1 MPRSDKPKVKP
12 RKAKPSAM
20 FYGRFRIRV
29 LADTLRAFAAGTI
42 VGANEESPGTPT
54 SIADVP
60 ELDLVFREVFV
71 SPDTFVNLNPLD
83 EEGREYWT
91 EIVTRYE
98 KGNFKGARKSAVD
111 FAVWLDDEYQ
121 QRERL
126 QFDDST
132 FSVLLD
138 GELYSRL
145 RPEGYVILKVLQAHQ
160 GPGPYCQA
168 AKIILDIRGEATKG
182 SKAFAG
188 FQEFP
193 DGAAGLKRIS
203 RAIQYL
209 PADLQQIIIGQKGLG
224 RRLCLKPL

>member
-1 MPRSDKPKVKP
+1 MPQNDKPKAKP

-29 LADTLRAFAAGTI
+29 LSDTLRAFSAGKI
-42 VGANEESPGTPT
+42 VGANEEVAGTPT

-71 SPDTFVNLNPLD
+71 APDTFVNLNPLD

-98 KGNFKGARKSAVD
+98 AGNFKGARKSAAD
-111 FAVWLDDEYQ
+111 FADWLDEEYQ
-121 QRERL
+121 KRERL

-138 GELYSRL
+138 GELYTRL
-145 RPEGYVILKVLQAHQ
+145 RPEGYVILKVLLAHQ
-160 GPGPYCQA
+160 GRGPYCNA
-168 AKIILDIRGEATKG
+168 AKIIEDIRGEATKG
-182 SKAFAG
+182 TKVFAAFQD
-188 FQEFP
+188 FR
-193 DGAAGLKRIS
+193 DGAVGLKRIS
-203 RAIQYL
+203 RAIKYL
-209 PADLQQIIIGQKGLG
+209 PTDLQQIIMSQKGRG
-224 RRLCLKPL
+224 RRLCLKPQ

>member
-1 MPRSDKPKVKP
+1 MPRNDKPRAKP
-12 RKAKPSAM
+12 RKEKLGGM

-42 VGANEESPGTPT
+42 VGANEEAAGVPT

-83 EEGREYWT
+83 EEGRTYWT
-91 EIVTRYE
+91 DLVTAYE
-98 KGNFKGARKSAVD
+98 GRKFGKAREMATA
-111 FAVWLDDEYQ
+111 FADWLDEEYQ
-121 QRERL
+121 KRERL

-132 FSVLLD
+132 YSVLLD

-145 RPEGYVILKVLQAHQ
+145 RPDGYVILKVLHAHQ
-160 GPGPYCQA
+160 TPYCTSEVM
-168 AKIILDIRGEATKG
+168 ILTLRDEATKG
-182 SKAFAG
+182 GKAFAG
-188 FQEFP
+188 FQDFP

-209 PADLQQIIIGQKGLG
+209 PTDLRQIIIGQKGCG
-224 RRLCLKPL
+224 RRLCLKPQ